1 MKLRELIETFDE
13 KQKMTVLR
21 SYESEGIPDLD
32 VELEAEVDK
41 DIIRFLK
48 AISNPLRFQI
58 LKLLSRGWLCVCIIA
73 EVMGRDQTL
82 ISHHLRTLKEAGLI
96 IEKKI
101 GKMHF
106 YRTDVEKFERYM
118 EAVRSEIL

>member
-21 SYESEGIPDLD
+21 SYEREGIPDLD
-32 VELEAEVDK
+32 LELETEVN
-41 DIIRFLK
+41 RQVLEFLK
-48 AISNPLRFQI
+48 AISNPLRFQM
-58 LKLLSRGWLCVCIIA
+58 LKLLSKGWLCVCVISGA
-73 EVMGRDQTL
+73 LGRDQTL

-96 IEKKI
+96 LEKKV

-106 YRTDVEKFERYM
+106 YRTDVERFERYL
-118 EAVRSEIL
+118 EAVKSEIL